1 MSCAELTS
9 DLIGRLAAPGPPVG
23 PASRAELNA
32 APLPC
37 WVAADTCV
45 DGFTFYQKS
54 KALSKRYSY
63 EVVYSRIVDHDA
75 AVINNTILLLFY
87 IIKSI
92 NDGLA
97 YNI

>member
-1 MSCAELTS
+1 MGL
-9 DLIGRLAAPGPPVG
+9 LL
-23 PASRAELNA
+23 
-32 APLPC
+32 
-37 WVAADTCV
+37 
-45 DGFTFYQKS
+45 YQKS
-54 KALSKRYSY
+54 KALSNRYSY

-97 YNI
+97 YNIGMCPDEISKRYRMYLKPALLSVALRGVEI